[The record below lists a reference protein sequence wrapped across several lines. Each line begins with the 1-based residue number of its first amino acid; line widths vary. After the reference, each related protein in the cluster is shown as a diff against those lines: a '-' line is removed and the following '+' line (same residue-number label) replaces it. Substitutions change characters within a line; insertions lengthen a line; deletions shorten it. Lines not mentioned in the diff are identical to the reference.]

1 MIRTY
6 STTIR
11 RKEMDAVLTCMVD
24 EKIGPGEMNARF
36 IQSVKEFFKCDGAV
50 AVRSPSIALKYA
62 MKALGAERGT
72 VVMISALAPSWQ
84 ILALEDFG
92 YTPLVLDV
100 DEVTALVTADIV
112 SEGIKKG
119 GRILLLHET
128 NGIMP
133 DMDAI
138 ASLGIPVI
146 EDISQSVGSVI
157 PSPKGTERTPAE
169 AARARAGLYGVF
181 AILSLEERDV
191 VTAGGGAV
199 VMAGSRRDWI
209 PLKKY
214 TDEAPLTD
222 LLPDLNASLAWVEL
236 REFNKNEEKRRE
248 IFAIFQRACMSG
260 RHKMLVR
267 DFDGASTICSFP
279 LVLSSAYKDVK
290 QYTDRKGI
298 EITRAFEH
306 SVIALRDE
314 ELSPSC
320 IRAKSLSLRCV
331 LFPLYPRLTHAETT
345 QIVKVLGTL
354 P

>member
-72 VVMISALAPSWQ
+72 TVMISALAPSWQ

-100 DEVTALVTADIV
+100 DEATALMTADIV

-138 ASLGIPVI
+138 VSLGIPII
-146 EDISQSVGSVI
+146 EDISQSVGSSAPV
-157 PSPKGTERTPAE
+157 PERTERTPAE

-191 VTAGGGAV
+191 VTAGGGAG
-199 VMAGSRRDWI
+199 VMAGSRRGWE
-209 PLKKY
+209 P
-214 TDEAPLTD
+214 P
-222 LLPDLNASLAWVEL
+222 
-236 REFNKNEEKRRE
+236 
-248 IFAIFQRACMSG
+248 
-260 RHKMLVR
+260 
-267 DFDGASTICSFP
+267 
-279 LVLSSAYKDVK
+279 
-290 QYTDRKGI
+290 
-298 EITRAFEH
+298 
-306 SVIALRDE
+306 
-314 ELSPSC
+314 
-320 IRAKSLSLRCV
+320 
-331 LFPLYPRLTHAETT
+331 
-345 QIVKVLGTL
+345 
-354 P
+354 